1 GSVETPRGHIR
12 VTSYPGEEKIGSYA
26 ILSPQAVLN
35 SEKLAC
41 IHPLAEQVLVMTHKG
56 RAGRYKVEPYHGK
69 VIVPEGTAVP
79 VQDFQA
85 LSESATIVFNE
96 REFVNRYLHHIAI
109 NGGALNTDEEY
120 YKTVKTQDTDSEYV
134 FDIDARKC
142 VKREDAGPL
151 CLTGDL
157 VDPPFHEFAYES
169 LKTRP
174 AAPHKVPTI
183 GVYGVPGSGKSGI
196 IKSAVTKKDLVV
208 SAKKENC
215 AEIIRDVRRMR
226 RMDVAARTVD
236 SVLLNGVKHPVN
248 TLYIDEAF
256 ACHAGTLLALI
267 AIVKPKKVVLCGD
280 PKQCGF
286 FNMMCLKVHFNHDI
300 CTEVYHK
307 SISRRC
313 TQTVTAIVSTLFY
326 DKRMKTVNPCADKI
340 IIDTTGTTKPHK
352 DDLILTC
359 FRGWVKQ
366 LQIDYKNHEIMTAA
380 ASQGLTRKGVYAVR
394 YKVNENPL
402 YSQTSEHVN
411 VLLTRTE
418 KRIVW
423 KTLAGDPWI
432 KTLTA
437 KYPGDFTASLDDW
450 QREHDAIMARVL
462 DKPQTADVFQNKVN
476 VCWAKA
482 LEPVLATANI
492 VLTRQQWETLH
503 PFKHDRAY
511 SPEMALNFFCTRFF
525 GVDLDSG
532 LFSAP
537 TVALTYRDQHW
548 DNSPGKNM
556 YGLNR
561 EVAKELSRRYPCI
574 TKAVDTGRVA
584 DIRNNTI
591 KDYSPTINVVPLNRR
606 LPHSLIVD
614 HKGQGT
620 TDHSGF
626 LSKMKG
632 KSVLVIGDPISIPGK
647 KVESMGPLPTNTIR
661 CDLDLGIPSH
671 VGKYDI
677 IFVNVRTPYRNHHY
691 QQCEDHAIHHSMLTC
706 KAVHH
711 LNTGG
716 TCVAIGY
723 GLADRAT
730 ENIITAVARS
740 FRFTRVCQ
748 PKNTAENTEVLF
760 VFFGKDNGNHTHD
773 QDRLGV
779 VLDNIYQGST
789 RYEAGR

>member
-1 GSVETPRGHIR
+1 GSVETPRRHIK
-12 VTSYPGEEKIGSYA
+12 VTSYPGEETIGSYA
-26 ILSPQAVLN
+26 ILTPQAVLN

-69 VIVPEGTAVP
+69 VVVPEGVAIP
-79 VQDFQA
+79 IPDFQA

-120 YKTVKTQDTDSEYV
+120 YKVVKSHEAESEYV

-142 VKREDAGPL
+142 VKKADAGPL
-151 CLTGDL
+151 CLIGEL

-174 AAPHKVPTI
+174 AAPLKVPTI

-215 AEIIRDVRRMR
+215 AEIIKDVKRMR
-226 RMDVAARTVD
+226 QMDIAARTVD

-248 TLYIDEAF
+248 ILYIDEAF
-256 ACHAGTLLALI
+256 ACHAGTLLAVI
-267 AIVKPKKVVLCGD
+267 AIVKPKKAVLCGD

-286 FNMMCLKVHFNHDI
+286 FNMMCLRVHFNHDI
-300 CTEVYHK
+300 CTEVHHK

-340 IIDTTGTTKPHK
+340 IIDTTGTTKPNK

-402 YSQTSEHVN
+402 YAQTSEHVN

-437 KYPGDFTASLDDW
+437 QYPGDFTATLDDW

-462 DKPQTADVFQNKVN
+462 DAPYATDVYQNKVN

-492 VLTRQQWETLH
+492 QLTRAQWETLA
-503 PFKHDRAY
+503 PFRNDKAY

-537 TVALTYRDQHW
+537 AVALTYKDHHW
-548 DNSPGKNM
+548 DNSPGRNM

-561 EVAKELSRRYPCI
+561 EVAKELAQRYPCLI
-574 TKAVDTGRVA
+574 KAIDTGRVA

-591 KDYSPTINVVPLNRR
+591 KDYLPTINIVPLNRR
-606 LPHSLIVD
+606 LPHSLVVH
-614 HKGQGT
+614 HKNLGQ
-620 TDHSGF
+620 TDYSDF
-626 LSKMKG
+626 LSKLKG
-632 KSVLVIGDPISIPGK
+632 RTVLVIGDPVKIPGK
-647 KVESMGPLPTNTIR
+647 RVESIGPSPDNTIR
-661 CDLDLGIPSH
+661 CNLDLGIPTT
-671 VGKYDI
+671 VGKYDMV
-677 IFVNVRTPYRNHHY
+677 FVNVRTPYQYHHY

-706 KAVHH
+706 KAVQH
-711 LNTGG
+711 LNNGG
-716 TCVAIGY
+716 TCVAVGY
-723 GLADRAT
+723 GMADRAT

-748 PKNTAENTEVLF
+748 PKSTAENTEVLF
-760 VFFGKDNGNHTHD
+760 VFFGKDNGNHLQD
-773 QDRLGV
+773 QDRLSV
-779 VLDNIYQGST
+779 VLDSIYQGST